1 MPQLLLSFGP
11 DGMDLRLL
19 TQNFAVR
26 EVPVLRRQILQFIP
40 QHLQVFFLMM
50 VDGIQGGVITLS
62 LECRVSHVS
71 SVNQGLAGRQ
81 WVLLWKHWWNGEWAS
96 ACSSKNQ
103 KTGDDQVFL
112 VIPLAVLPSLS
123 QCQC

>member
-50 VDGIQGGVITLS
+50 VDGIQGGFITFFLEDGIPDFS
-62 LECRVSHVS
+62 L
-71 SVNQGLAGRQ
+71 VNQFLAG
-81 WVLLWKHWWNGEWAS
+81 
-96 ACSSKNQ
+96 
-103 KTGDDQVFL
+103 
-112 VIPLAVLPSLS
+112 
-123 QCQC
+123 